1 MFVSVHMYDVCA
13 YMRLHRISV
22 VSVQFTFTTAVNRTN
37 HVAKVAHANV
47 EAGSIAEHAVVE
59 LGLIGFR
66 ISWRIPDRVS
76 ILALSVASP
85 HGVDGLLAGQ
95 EVVRTSLKHFHMTH
109 VNTDLKV
116 LAVTVSVS
124 NVSDLLGS
132 GRDFLNFAA
141 KFMFSSL
148 LFLPVDRVL

>member
-1 MFVSVHMYDVCA
+1 MNGANHITEVTHADVE
-13 YMRLHRISV
+13 
-22 VSVQFTFTTAVNRTN
+22 TAC
-37 HVAKVAHANV
+37 
-47 EAGSIAEHAVVE
+47 IAEHAVVE

-76 ILALSVASP
+76 ILALGVASP
-85 HGVDGLLAGQ
+85 HSVDGLLAGQ
-95 EVVRTSLKHFHMTH
+95 EVVRARLNHFHMTH

-124 NVSDLLGS
+124 NVSDLIGS

-141 KFMFSSL
+141 KFMLSSL

>member
-13 YMRLHRISV
+13 YVRLHRTSE

-47 EAGSIAEHAVVE
+47 EAGGVAEHAVVE

-76 ILALSVASP
+76 ILALGVASP

-95 EVVRTSLKHFHMTH
+95 EVVRTSLNHFHMTH

-124 NVSDLLGS
+124 KVSDLIGS